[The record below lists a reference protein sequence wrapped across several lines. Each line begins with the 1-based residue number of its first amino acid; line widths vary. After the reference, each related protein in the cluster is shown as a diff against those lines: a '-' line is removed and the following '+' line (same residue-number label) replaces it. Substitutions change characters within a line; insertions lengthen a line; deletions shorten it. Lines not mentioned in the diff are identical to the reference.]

1 MSSPSRLATSDE
13 VATQPV
19 ASELDRIRAAYA
31 KRHDRSIYSL
41 FEPAQLLAIQ
51 ERERQLLRM
60 LSARGITSLAQ
71 AKILEVG
78 CGAGM
83 WLREFVRW
91 GARPE
96 NVTGVDLLPDRIAEA
111 RRLCPPQVELKCGS
125 ATQLSSGSAEF
136 DFVVQSTVFTSILDP
151 KVKLQIASEM
161 LRVLRPNGSIIWY
174 DFRFNNPRNPDVRGI
189 KAKEV
194 RSLFPGCNA
203 EFHKVT
209 LAPPL
214 ARPVARRSRT
224 LHAILSS
231 IVPLRTHYLAL
242 ITRI

>member
-1 MSSPSRLATSDE
+1 MRSTSPL
-13 VATQPV
+13 VATDEAAAQPFV
-19 ASELDRIRAAYA
+19 SELARIRAAYS
-31 KRHDRSIYSL
+31 RRRNRSIYSV
-41 FEPAQLLAIQ
+41 FEPAQLLTIP

-60 LSARGITSLAQ
+60 LSARGIASLESS
-71 AKILEVG
+71 KILEVG
-78 CGAGM
+78 CGTGI

-96 NVTGVDLLPDRIAEA
+96 NISGIDLLPERIAEA
-111 RRLCPPQVELKCGS
+111 RRLCPPEVKLECGS
-125 ATQLSSGSAEF
+125 ATQLKSGNAEF

-151 KVKLQIASEM
+151 NLKMQIAGEM
-161 LRVLRPNGSIIWY
+161 LRVLRPKGCIIWY

-189 KAKEV
+189 KAKEI
-194 RSLFPGCNA
+194 RCLFPGCHV

-214 ARPVARRSRT
+214 SRPVARLSRT

-231 IVPLRTHYLAL
+231 IAPLRTHYLAL

>member
-1 MSSPSRLATSDE
+1 MSSTSPLMRTDE
-13 VATQPV
+13 AAAQPL
-19 ASELDRIRAAYA
+19 ASELARIRAAYA
-31 KRHDRSIYSL
+31 RRHNRSIYSV

-60 LSARGITSLAQ
+60 LSARGIASLEPS
-71 AKILEVG
+71 KILEVG
-78 CGAGM
+78 CGTGL

-96 NVTGVDLLPDRIAEA
+96 NVKGVDLLPERIAEA
-111 RRLCPPQVELKCGS
+111 RRLCPPEVKLECGS
-125 ATQLSSGSAEF
+125 ATQLKSGNAEF

-151 KVKLQIASEM
+151 KVKMEIAGEM
-161 LRVLRPNGSIIWY
+161 LRVLRPKGCIIWY
-174 DFRFNNPRNPDVRGI
+174 DFRFNNPQNPDVRGI

-194 RSLFPGCNA
+194 RSLFPGCNV

-214 ARPVARRSRT
+214 SRPVARLSRT

-231 IVPLRTHYLAL
+231 IAPLRTHYLAL
-242 ITRI
+242 ITRK

>member
-1 MSSPSRLATSDE
+1 MRSNSPLVSTAE
-13 VATQPV
+13 VKTQPL
-19 ASELDRIRAAYA
+19 ASELARIQAAYA
-31 KRHDRSIYSL
+31 KRQNRRIYSL
-41 FEPAQLLAIQ
+41 FEPAELLGIQ
-51 ERERQLLRM
+51 ERERELLRI
-60 LSARGITSLAQ
+60 LSARGMATLESS
-71 AKILEVG
+71 KILEVG
-78 CGAGM
+78 CGTGI

-96 NVTGVDLLPDRIAEA
+96 NVTGVDLLPERIAEA
-111 RRLCPPQVELKCGS
+111 RRLCPPEVKLECRS
-125 ATQLSSGSAEF
+125 ATQLKSGNAEF

-151 KVKLQIASEM
+151 RVKAQVAGEM
-161 LRVLRPNGSIIWY
+161 LRVLRPKGCIIWY
-174 DFRFNNPRNPDVRGI
+174 DFRFNNPRNPDVRAI

-194 RSLFPGCNA
+194 RSLFPGCRV

-214 ARPVARRSRT
+214 ARRVARSSRT

-231 IVPLRTHYLAL
+231 IALLRTHYLAL

>member
-1 MSSPSRLATSDE
+1 MNPSSPLVSTDDA
-13 VATQPV
+13 AAQPV
-19 ASELDRIRAAYA
+19 ASELARIRAAYA

-60 LSARGITSLAQ
+60 LSARGVASLAQ
-71 AKILEVG
+71 ARILEIG
-78 CGAGM
+78 CGTGI
-83 WLREFVRW
+83 WLREFGRW

-96 NVTGVDLLPDRIAEA
+96 NVTGIDLLPERIAEA
-111 RRLCPPQVELKCGS
+111 RRLCAPQVKLECGS
-125 ATQLSSGSAEF
+125 ATQLNSGNGEF

-151 KVKLQIASEM
+151 KVKMQIAGEM
-161 LRVLRPNGSIIWY
+161 LRVLRPKGSIIWY

-194 RSLFPGCNA
+194 RSLFPGCHI

-214 ARPVARRSRT
+214 SRPVARLSRT

-231 IVPLRTHYLAL
+231 IAPLRTHYLAL

>member
-1 MSSPSRLATSDE
+1 MSTEEA
-13 VATQPV
+13 VAQPL
-19 ASELDRIRAAYA
+19 ASELARIRAAYA
-31 KRHDRSIYSL
+31 ERHDAAIYSL

-60 LSARGITSLAQ
+60 LSTRGIVSLEQ
-71 AKILEVG
+71 YKILEVG
-78 CGAGM
+78 CGTGM

-96 NVTGVDLLPDRIAEA
+96 NIQGIDLLPERIAEA
-111 RRLCPPQVELKCGS
+111 RRLCPPEVKLECGS
-125 ATQLSSGSAEF
+125 ATQLESGDAEF
-136 DFVVQSTVFTSILDP
+136 DLVIQSTVFTSILDP
-151 KVKLQIASEM
+151 KVKRQIAREM
-161 LRVLRPNGSIIWY
+161 VRVLRPKGFIIWY
-174 DFRFNNPRNPDVRGI
+174 DFHCNNPRNPDVRGI

-194 RSLFPGCNA
+194 RSLFRGCHV
-203 EFHKVT
+203 EFHKIT

-214 ARPVARRSRT
+214 SRPVARLSQK

-231 IVPLRTHYLAL
+231 ISPLRTHYLAL